1 MKYFLFAIIF
11 FSSCLFANA
20 QELIWETDVYKA
32 VSKSNEVKKPILMFF
47 TGSDWCGWCIR
58 LQNEVLKK
66 PEFVA
71 WAKDHVVLLEL
82 DFPRRTPISENV
94 RAQNNSLQS
103 SFAVQGFPT
112 IKIVNANLKEGIIN
126 FELLGTLGY
135 MSGGPNIWIT
145 EAQEIL
151 KVNSKNTNKEVSA
164 KE

>member
-1 MKYFLFAIIF
+1 MKYFLFAIVF
-11 FSSCLFANA
+11 CSLSLNANS
-20 QELIWETDVYKA
+20 QELAWETDIYKA

-47 TGSDWCGWCIR
+47 TGSDWCGWCVR

-71 WAKDHVVLLEL
+71 WAKEHVVLLEL
-82 DFPRRTPISENV
+82 DFPRRIPISENLK
-94 RAQNNSLQS
+94 AQNNSLQS

-112 IKIVNANLKEGIIN
+112 VKIVNANLKEGIIN

-145 EAQEIL
+145 QAQEIL
-151 KVNSKNTNKEVSA
+151 KVNEKNVNTQVSA